1 MLSEGV
7 ISSVAATVREVKRRM
22 ASGLVSLSGLGTV
35 LPMSLFLIKVT
46 FALATFLFDKA
57 TLLLPNFFDYELLSL
72 IWNPT

>member
-1 MLSEGV
+1 MLVMLLEGV

-35 LPMSLFLIKVT
+35 LPMSLFVIKVT

-57 TLLLPNFFDYELLSL
+57 TLLLPSFLIMTYFF
-72 IWNPT
+72 